1 MRSIALITCWMTNE
15 AVQEPKEGEQ
25 EMRPSRKV
33 RKRKSWRIAGKAA
46 LKMDAGRIYSQTEG
60 QDLIIVSPDA
70 VTPLIF
76 YAFIRFLLL
85 ALFLES
91 TTRDCT
97 SLEGLIN
104 ESTQQRQ

>member
-1 MRSIALITCWMTNE
+1 
-15 AVQEPKEGEQ
+15 
-25 EMRPSRKV
+25 
-33 RKRKSWRIAGKAA
+33 
-46 LKMDAGRIYSQTEG
+46 MDAGRIYSQTEG
-60 QDLIIVSPDA
+60 QALIIVSLDA

-76 YAFIRFLLL
+76 YAFILFLLL
-85 ALFLES
+85 PLFLKS